1 LLGANNYIYV
11 IYCLIK
17 LRKINYTAIFHIF
30 IEKNRT
36 SGVSLAKK
44 KSWLQMPK
52 VHSKFHDAKLE
63 SVLINISMN
72 LLTGDKGDAPS
83 FLFLSG
89 AFFDVKSF
97 AYSGLRA
104 WKGAVKPTA
113 SNGGRRPVLEATFAS
128 LSVYLS
134 SLLALQ
140 SDFFFAYDEIKDI
153 LLEKKREDLWT
164 IVSEKLPFIP
174 IPPKE
179 MYGSQVSPISPYF
192 VIKQDE
198 ELTLGEI
205 YPSTYLSS
213 VIENIK
219 TRFFVFF
226 EYQGYTALGFFNA
239 LPELSNFGFEEHARD
254 FENEPTSDNLIK
266 YAKKAKN
273 LKEVLIALIQAHNNA
288 LLEQF
293 LIPDYELLLNKL
305 LEGDV

>member
-1 LLGANNYIYV
+1 M
-11 IYCLIK
+11 
-17 LRKINYTAIFHIF
+17 
-30 IEKNRT
+30 
-36 SGVSLAKK
+36 AKK
-44 KSWLQMPK
+44 KTWLQMPK

-63 SVLINISMN
+63 SVLINKSIE
-72 LLTGDKGDAPS
+72 LITGEKGEAPS

-104 WKGAVKPTA
+104 WKGAVKPSE

-164 IVSEKLPFIP
+164 IVSEKLPFIS

-205 YPSTYLSS
+205 YPSAYLTQ
-213 VIENIK
+213 IIKNIK
-219 TRFFVFF
+219 TRFFVFYQ
-226 EYQGYTALGFFNA
+226 YQGYSAFGFFNA
-239 LPELSNFGFEEHARD
+239 LPVLSKFGFEEQASD
-254 FENEPTSDNLIK
+254 FNSDPTSENLIK
-266 YAKKAKN
+266 FSQKAKN
-273 LKEVLIALIQAHNNA
+273 IKEVLIALINAHNNA
-288 LLEQF
+288 FLEQF
-293 LIPDYELLLNKL
+293 IVTDYELLLNKL
-305 LEGDV
+305 LEGEV